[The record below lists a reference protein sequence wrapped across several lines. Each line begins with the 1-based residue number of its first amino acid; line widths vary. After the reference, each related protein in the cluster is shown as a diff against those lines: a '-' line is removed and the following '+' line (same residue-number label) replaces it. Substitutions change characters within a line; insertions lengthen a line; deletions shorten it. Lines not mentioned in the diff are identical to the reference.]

1 MAQQWD
7 RRSKG
12 ESLMERETLI
22 EAIKTRAPQPIRCDR
37 ILVPTDGSG
46 QAFRAVNEAIQLA
59 AVTGA
64 QLTLLMVVDLN
75 KHVAAFEQVS
85 LSGYVPA
92 ELKIA
97 AYQFLA
103 DLMHVIPS
111 EIKARTRVE
120 VGNPSEVI
128 CDVADEEQSNLI
140 VMGSR
145 GFGTFRSMLVGSV
158 SHYVLQQAHC
168 PVLIV
173 KGMSD
178 DWDDEEN
185 YLKPADE

>member
-1 MAQQWD
+1 
-7 RRSKG
+7 
-12 ESLMERETLI
+12 MERETLI

-168 PVLIV
+168 LVLIV
-173 KGMSD
+173 KGMPD

>member
-1 MAQQWD
+1 
-7 RRSKG
+7 
-12 ESLMERETLI
+12 MEREELI
-22 EAIKTRAPQPIRCDR
+22 EEIQHRKPQTIRCDR

-111 EIKARTRVE
+111 EIKAKTRVE

-128 CDVADEEQSNLI
+128 CDVADEEQSDLD
-140 VMGSR
+140 R
-145 GFGTFRSMLVGSV
+145 KSV
-158 SHYVLQQAHC
+158 V
-168 PVLIV
+168 
-173 KGMSD
+173 
-178 DWDDEEN
+178 
-185 YLKPADE
+185 